1 MNPLLNR
8 RDFLRRAVLT
18 AAGAAVSAPFFARNL
33 RAASPNSTILHA
45 AIGAGGQAAA
55 DLEQFIRH
63 PALKLVAIADVDVSK
78 TAAWKERFPNARIYQ
93 DWRVLLEKEKELTS
107 VNVSTPDH
115 MHAAIAMSA
124 MQLGRHVYV
133 QKPLTHDIYETRQLT
148 RYAHEHKLVTQMGIQ
163 IHSTAEYRLAV
174 RLIQDGAIGKV
185 KEVHAWVGK
194 SWGEMQPRPPGGDP
208 VPAGFSWDMWV
219 GNAAKR
225 PFIGGGYYHPSNW
238 RKRLDFGTGTF
249 GDMGC
254 HIFDPVFSALELT
267 TPLSI
272 LSEGPA
278 PNKWNWAINSVIH
291 YVFQGTARTAGPT
304 INVSWYDG
312 DQRPPPAVQALVPV
326 EKLPDGGSII
336 IGDKGVMLLPHIA
349 RPKLFPEAQ
358 YAEFPLPKVVDGNH
372 YTLFLEAVL
381 GNGRT
386 TAGFDYAGPLT
397 EAVLLGGVA
406 SHFPNTTLEWNA
418 KDLKVKNV
426 KQANALL
433 RRKYRS
439 GWKVK
444 GLA

>member
-1 MNPLLNR
+1 
-8 RDFLRRAVLT
+8 
-18 AAGAAVSAPFFARNL
+18 
-33 RAASPNSTILHA
+33 
-45 AIGAGGQAAA
+45 
-55 DLEQFIRH
+55 
-63 PALKLVAIADVDVSK
+63 
-78 TAAWKERFPNARIYQ
+78 
-93 DWRVLLEKEKELTS
+93 
-107 VNVSTPDH
+107 

-133 QKPLTHDIYETRQLT
+133 QKPLTHDVYETRQLT
-148 RYAHEHKLVTQMGIQ
+148 RFAHEHKLVTQMGIQ

-208 VPAGFSWDMWV
+208 VPEGFNWDMWV
-219 GNAAKR
+219 GNAAMR
-225 PFIGGGYYHPSNW
+225 PFIGGGYYHPSSW

-254 HIFDPVFSALELT
+254 HIFDPVFGALELT
-267 TPLSI
+267 TPLSVR
-272 LSEGPA
+272 SEGPA
-278 PNKWNWAINSVIH
+278 PNEWNWAINSVIH
-291 YVFQGTARTAGPT
+291 YVFQGTPRTAGPT

-312 DQRPPPAVQALVPV
+312 DQRPPLAVQALVPV
-326 EKLPDGGSII
+326 EKLPDAGSIM

-349 RPKLFPEAQ
+349 KPKLFPEAQ
-358 YAEFPLPKVVDGNH
+358 YAEFPMPKVVDGNH

-406 SHFPNTTLEWNA
+406 SHFPNTTLDWNA
-418 KDLKVKNV
+418 KTLKFKNLAG
-426 KQANALL
+426 ANAFL

-444 GLA
+444 GLS